1 MTGKLNDKEYLFTI
15 LMSIVKKNNGKY
27 SIHEEDLLQ
36 VDGSEGLAL
45 LYNERTKEIV
55 LKVQDAANT
64 KALKEV
70 KEQKAADK
78 EKEKF
83 DNLELSSI
91 LSKSYKI
98 REDN

>member
-1 MTGKLNDKEYLFTI
+1 
-15 LMSIVKKNNGKY
+15 
-27 SIHEEDLLQ
+27 
-36 VDGSEGLAL
+36 
-45 LYNERTKEIV
+45 ERTKEIV